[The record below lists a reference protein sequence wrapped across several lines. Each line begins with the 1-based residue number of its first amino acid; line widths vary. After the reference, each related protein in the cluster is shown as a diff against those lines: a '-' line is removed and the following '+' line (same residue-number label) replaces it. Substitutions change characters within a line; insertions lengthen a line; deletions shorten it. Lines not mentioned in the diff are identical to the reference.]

1 MRANA
6 SFFCLIAVATAITVV
21 FVVPFLIDTGH
32 KLLCIP
38 IFVFLFLL
46 AFYGRCNPLPRHR
59 AKKRQKSSFL
69 PE

>member
-6 SFFCLIAVATAITVV
+6 TFFCLIAVAAAITVV

-38 IFVFLFLL
+38 IFAFLILL
-46 AFYGRCNPLPRHR
+46 AFYGRCNPLPHR
-59 AKKRQKSSFL
+59 RLKKPKPSSS